1 VSNSTKLEA
10 PKVDAFL
17 VVSISP
23 SWVLFVI
30 DQFDDPNKI

>member
-1 VSNSTKLEA
+1 VSNSTKPEA
-10 PKVDAFL
+10 LKVDAL
-17 VVSISP
+17 VVSINP